1 MAGIYSIRSP
11 LRCDGDRLLIDLAP
25 PPDQIEKLYASLG
38 DAFDESDWGWAARV
52 LERLLGAGVEATAIL
67 DRVVALAA
75 GLIDLSII
83 NSPARRGAG
92 RREHPLSG
100 RRSRSDR
107 RRREQ

>member
-11 LRCDGDRLLIDLAP
+11 LRCDGDRLLIDQQPVA
-25 PPDQIEKLYASLG
+25 
-38 DAFDESDWGWAARV
+38 DESDWGWAARV